1 MTISNL
7 KLKLLLMRKFTLH
20 GIVVVLALFISA
32 QAHAQDVID
41 LTAVDNPDILAD
53 TLPDLTSGSIVLL
66 KPGMTYNAGGYA
78 FDKSLTLQNSEP
90 SNLNRPKINVSENFN
105 FGDGATVD
113 SIVFRNLEMSGSY
126 ADHYV
131 INSNVAATIG
141 KLLFDGC
148 YIHDLRGVVRT
159 KDTGP
164 GTIDDFVFENCMIT
178 MVRDYGLL
186 TVDINT
192 WAVNNIV
199 ISNSTV
205 AKTRGFITSK
215 NNSETVTIEGCTF
228 SETPAAGQ
236 RMFRWRETGQDNVTG
251 GIMVKNTLWG
261 TGWDEEASGTTAYD
275 GYDGLGTTTW
285 TFENTYVTS
294 DLDIADGADSIEGFN
309 FVYNDLST
317 DLWLNPASGNLHY
330 ADTTFDGI
338 GNAGDQRWAIAA
350 ADGSLEWNMSG
361 AAYKY
366 LGTIEATQKVAGLT
380 VHAASDKSVTIDAN
394 NKTVDEM
401 SFTNRLKLG
410 GSGDFDENG
419 QPLARVLAI
428 DVKGSTDITVM
439 AMSSSSGE
447 DRTLNIAAGRSDNLI
462 AEFPALGASLTKGEY
477 TYTGDANTLF
487 FYSPSSGVNVYYI
500 TTKHIASNDAT
511 LTGIDVSGGAL
522 TPAFDP
528 AVTTYAVEVPFG
540 TASVAVSATAS
551 DPLATVAGDGIINV
565 SEGSGTATLVVTA
578 EDGVTTQTYTVNIT
592 VLPSTGEEPEIIDL
606 TGIDNINILGDTL
619 PDLISGSTI
628 LLEPGRVYN
637 TGSYAFDKS
646 FTIQSSDPSN
656 LNRPKIDCSDNFN
669 FGEFATVDSIIFRNL
684 EFFGE
689 YDARYVLNS
698 DVAATIGK
706 LMFDGCYIHDL
717 RGVLRM
723 KDAGPGLLEHFV
735 IHNSEVKMIRDYGII
750 TVDRNDWNV
759 NHITLQH
766 STFSKTRSFLVSRSN
781 SVSLLIDGCTLN
793 EATATGREM
802 FRWRTNDFD
811 EITDGITVRNTIWGP
826 GWDETG
832 VDSTNIIAYDGLDS
846 TSWSFEN
853 TYATSELSFVT
864 GSEPISGFNHTYSGL
879 SSELWYD
886 VATSDFNYADTTF
899 NGIGNAGDQRW
910 SIATATG
917 GREWNI
923 SADAY
928 KYLGT
933 LEATQKVAGLNI
945 FAEPGKSVAIDANNK
960 TVDEMSFTHR
970 LKLGGSGSF
979 DDDGQPIARVLGID
993 VKGNT
998 GITVA
1003 AMSSSGSSDR
1013 ILNIAAGHK
1022 DSIIAEFPALGAS
1035 LTKGVY
1041 TYEGDATTLYF
1052 YSPSS
1057 GVNVYYISTGYIVS
1071 DDATLSGISLSSGT
1085 LSPEFDPGVNAYT
1098 AEVPVGTTSVT
1109 VSAFANNA
1117 FASVEGDGD
1126 IDVSSG
1132 SGTATITVTAEDGS
1146 TTETY
1151 TITFSVAKS
1160 NDATLSNL
1168 AVSAGILSPFF
1179 DAGTFAY
1186 SVVLPAGTTSVTV
1199 TAVANNAN
1207 ATITGAGDID
1217 VSSGEGTATVVVTA
1231 EDGTTTETY
1240 TISFTVITG
1249 IHDAQQQSMSV
1260 YPTVTSGHFNVDF
1273 AGNPG
1278 VITVF
1283 DLTGKHILQ
1292 KTASSDIEAVYLEE
1306 EGMYLFRLENERG
1319 TSVVKVV
1326 KLK

>member
-1 MTISNL
+1 
-7 KLKLLLMRKFTLH
+7 MRKFTFH
-20 GIVVVLALFISA
+20 GLVVVLALLISA

-53 TLPDLTSGSIVLL
+53 TLPDLNSGSIVLL
-66 KPGMTYNAGGYA
+66 KPGMTYNAGSYA

-90 SNLNRPKINVSENFN
+90 SNLNRPKIYCGDNFN
-105 FGDGATVD
+105 FVDGATID
-113 SIVFRNLEMSGSY
+113 SIIFRNIEFYGEYDARYVLN
-126 ADHYV
+126 ADV
-131 INSNVAATIG
+131 SATVG
-141 KLLFDGC
+141 KIMFQGC
-148 YIHDLRGVVRT
+148 YMHDLRGVARI
-159 KDTGP
+159 KGGTG
-164 GTIDDFVFENCMIT
+164 TLDHYIIDDCVIT
-178 MVRDYGLL
+178 MIKNYGIL
-186 TVDINT
+186 TVDVNT
-192 WAVNNIV
+192 WAANNILLK
-199 ISNSTV
+199 NSTV
-205 AKTRGFITSK
+205 SKTQAFLTSR
-215 NNSETVTIEGCTF
+215 NNTETLTIEGCTF
-228 SETPAAGQ
+228 SETPAAGE
-236 RMFRWRETGQDNVTG
+236 RMFRWREVGQDNVTG

-261 TGWDEEASGTTAYD
+261 TGWDETATGSTAYD

-294 DLDIADGADSIEGFN
+294 DLDIADGTDSIDGFN
-309 FVYNDLST
+309 YLYADLST
-317 DLWLNPASGNLHY
+317 ALWLNPASGNLHY

-350 ADGSLEWNMSG
+350 ADGSLEWNMSA

-366 LGTIEATQKVAGLT
+366 LGTLDTTQKVAGLT
-380 VHAASDKSVTIDAN
+380 IHASSAKPVVIDAN
-394 NKTVDEM
+394 NKTLNEM

-410 GSGDFDENG
+410 GSGSFDSDG
-419 QPLARVLAI
+419 QPLGRVLAI

-439 AMSSSSGE
+439 AMSSSSAE
-447 DRTLNIAAGRSDNLI
+447 DRILNIAAGHKDNII
-462 AEFPALGASLTKGEY
+462 AEFPALGASLTSGAY
-477 TYTGDANTLF
+477 TYNGDATTLF

-500 TTKHIASNDAT
+500 TTKHIASTDAT
-511 LTGIDVSGGAL
+511 LAGIDVSGGTL

-528 AVTTYAVEVPFG
+528 AVTSYAVDVPYG
-540 TASVAVSATAS
+540 TASVAVSATVN

-578 EDGVTTQTYTVNIT
+578 EDGITTQTYTVNIT

-628 LLEPGRVYN
+628 LLEPGRVYS
-637 TGSYAFDKS
+637 TGGYAFDKS

-689 YDARYVLNS
+689 FDARYVLNS
-698 DVAATIGK
+698 NVSATVGK

-723 KDAGPGLLEHFV
+723 KDAGPGVLDQYV
-735 IHNSEVKMIRDYGII
+735 IHNSEVTMIRDYGIL
-750 TVDRNDWNV
+750 TVDRNDWSV

-766 STFSKTRSFLVSRSN
+766 STFSKARSFLVSRSN
-781 SVSLLIDGCTLN
+781 SVSLVIVGCTLN
-793 EATATGREM
+793 EATTTGREM
-802 FRWRTNDFD
+802 FRWRTTDFD
-811 EITDGITVRNTIWGP
+811 EITDGITVSNTIWGP
-826 GWDETG
+826 GWDETA

-846 TSWSFEN
+846 TAWTFVN
-853 TYATSELSFVT
+853 TYATSDISFVT
-864 GSEPISGFNHTYSGL
+864 GSEPITGFNYTYSGL

-886 VATSDFNYADTTF
+886 VATGNFNYADTTF

-910 SIATATG
+910 SIATANG

-933 LEATQKVAGLNI
+933 LDATQKVAGLTIYAN
-945 FAEPGKSVAIDANNK
+945 PGKTVTIDANNK
-960 TVDEMSFTHR
+960 TVDEMNFTNR

-979 DDDGQPIARVLGID
+979 DENGQPLGRVLGVD

-1003 AMSSSGSSDR
+1003 AMSSSGSEDR
-1013 ILNIAAGHK
+1013 VLNIAAGHK

-1041 TYEGDATTLYF
+1041 TYEGEATTLYF

-1057 GVNVYYISTGYIVS
+1057 GVNVYYISTGYIES
-1071 DDATLSGISLSSGT
+1071 SDATLSGISLSTGT
-1085 LSPEFDPGVNAYT
+1085 LTPEFDAAVTAYT
-1098 AEVPVGTTSVT
+1098 AEVPVGTTTVT
-1109 VSAFANNA
+1109 VSAFANNPYA
-1117 FASVEGDGD
+1117 TIEGDGE

-1132 SGTATITVTAEDGS
+1132 SGTATITVTAEDGT
-1146 TTETY
+1146 TTEVY
-1151 TITFSVAKS
+1151 TINFSVEKS
-1160 NDATLSNL
+1160 DDASLSNL

-1179 DAGTFAY
+1179 DAGTFTY
-1186 SVVLPAGTTSVTV
+1186 SVVLPEGTTSVTV
-1199 TAVANNAN
+1199 TATANDAN
-1207 ATITGAGDID
+1207 AAVAGDGDID
-1217 VSSGEGTATVVVTA
+1217 VSSGAGTATVVVTA
-1231 EDGTTTETY
+1231 EDGTTTATY
-1240 TISFTVITG
+1240 TINFTVITG

-1278 VITVF
+1278 VINIF

-1292 KTASSDIEAVYLEE
+1292 KTASSDIESVYLED
-1306 EGMYLFRLENERG
+1306 EGMYIFRLENERG
-1319 TSVVKVV
+1319 SRVVKVV